1 MCIHRPRFIDYFL
14 IQFKRNKRGGMRE
27 TISSWQFCCK
37 KCGKQIRIKPKWVTA
52 KFIETIILLV
62 SIVWICRLGLYL
74 LDLLV
79 KGNITLIYEIIFS
92 GFFSLVVYFCID
104 SLFFLFIK
112 YEVIEDTH

>member
-1 MCIHRPRFIDYFL
+1 MCII
-14 IQFKRNKRGGMRE
+14 KRRTNVEKMKRLYTVYESG
-27 TISSWQFCCK
+27 
-37 KCGKQIRIKPKWVTA
+37 V
-52 KFIETIILLV
+52 LV
-62 SIVWICRLGLYL
+62 SLVWICRLGLYL